1 MRTLLS
7 LFSLSSC
14 LLLANAHGADITR
27 IDAHT
32 LLLKGAIERGDD
44 AKLEKMYTPGTTLL
58 KVRSVGGDSE
68 AGILMGSFIHD
79 KNLDL
84 EVVGGCASSCANY
97 LFPAARHKTIPA
109 GAVLGFHGTLTLTA
123 LAGKEEMR
131 RQFTASGMP
140 PDEVEKQLPVMV
152 EYVNRIAR
160 MESEF
165 VARIG
170 VNPQFYRDFKT
181 IAENADA
188 VEKQYASKQVE
199 PLWWPSSER
208 LAACYGVRGVTD
220 LGRPA
225 ALDSVGHA
233 LDETHGQLHLL
244 LLGDQ
249 PLPRCGK

>member
-14 LLLANAHGADITR
+14 LLLANAHGAQITR

-32 LLLKGAIERGDD
+32 LLLKGGIERGDD
-44 AKLEKMYTPGTTLL
+44 AKLKQMYAPGTTLL

-68 AGILMGSFIHD
+68 AAILMGGFIHD

-84 EVVGGCASSCANY
+84 EVEGGCASSCANY

-109 GAVLGFHGTLTLTA
+109 GAVLGFHGTMYLTA
-123 LAGKEEMR
+123 LAGEKEMR
-131 RQFTASGMP
+131 SQLSASGMP
-140 PDEVEKQLPVMV
+140 PDEVAKRLPAMV
-152 EYVNRIAR
+152 EYINRIAKL
-160 MESEF
+160 ESEYT
-165 VARIG
+165 ARIG

-181 IAENADA
+181 IAENAGA
-188 VEKQYASKQVE
+188 IEQQYASKHVNF
-199 PLWWPSSER
+199 LWWPSSER

-233 LDETHGQLHLL
+233 FDEKHALV

-249 PLPRCGK
+249 PLPRCGQ

>member
-14 LLLANAHGADITR
+14 LLLANAHGAEITR

-32 LLLKGAIERGDD
+32 LLLKGGIERGDD
-44 AKLEKMYTPGTTLL
+44 AKLKQMYAPGTTLL
-58 KVRSVGGDSE
+58 KVRSIGGNSE
-68 AGILMGSFIHD
+68 TAMLMGNFIHD

-84 EVVGGCASSCANY
+84 EVEAGCASSCANY

-109 GAVLGFHGTLTLTA
+109 GAVLAFHGTAYLTA
-123 LAGKEEMR
+123 LAGETEMR
-131 RQFTASGMP
+131 SQLSASGMP
-140 PDEVEKQLPVMV
+140 ADQVEKELPAMV
-152 EYVNRIAR
+152 EYTKRLAR
-160 MESEF
+160 LESEF
-165 VARIG
+165 AARIG

-181 IAENADA
+181 IAENADPI
-188 VEKQYASKQVE
+188 EKQYASKHADF
-199 PLWWPSSER
+199 LWWPSSER
-208 LAACYGVRGVTD
+208 LAACYGIRGVTD

-233 LDETHGQLHLL
+233 FHEKPAMV

-249 PLPRCGK
+249 PLPRCGH